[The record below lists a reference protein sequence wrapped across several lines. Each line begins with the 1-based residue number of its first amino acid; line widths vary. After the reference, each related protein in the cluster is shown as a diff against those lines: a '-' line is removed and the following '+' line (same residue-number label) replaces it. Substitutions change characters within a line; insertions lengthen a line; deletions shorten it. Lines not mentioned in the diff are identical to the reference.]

1 MADSQGGTIA
11 RVNLRTGA
19 MGTALH
25 VGPRPIAVAAD
36 GDEVY
41 ALCAGDRM
49 VWHIDGA
56 DGKLVW
62 KRPAGR
68 EPTAMALD
76 ADSVWVTDAGGDA
89 VIRLER

>member
-1 MADSQGGTIA
+1 
-11 RVNLRTGA
+11 
-19 MGTALH
+19 
-25 VGPRPIAVAAD
+25 
-36 GDEVY
+36 
-41 ALCAGDRM
+41 

-76 ADSVWVTDAGGDA
+76 AGSVWVTDAGGDA
-89 VIRLER
+89 VIQLER